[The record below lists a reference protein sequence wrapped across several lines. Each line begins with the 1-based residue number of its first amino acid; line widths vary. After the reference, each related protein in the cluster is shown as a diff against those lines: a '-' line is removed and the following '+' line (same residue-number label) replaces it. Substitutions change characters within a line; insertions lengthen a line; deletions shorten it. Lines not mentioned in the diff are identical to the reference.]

1 MGSNRIMDA
10 EPVNTIICP
19 HCEAH
24 LDSNDDLCTHCGSS
38 TFVGQHPYSQAMATT
53 PAVDSQGVDTQTQF
67 LNQAWVQILLI
78 LHLGILGSHLYWKTN
93 YSRPVRV
100 LMIVVAALYTLLALW
115 VFYYAWT
122 QIRYGWQAV
131 FG

>member
-1 MGSNRIMDA
+1 MDA

-19 HCEAH
+19 QCEVP
-24 LDSNDDLCTHCGSS
+24 LDPTDDLCAHCGAS
-38 TFVGQHPYSQAMATT
+38 TLVSQNSHRRTMATT
-53 PAVDSQGVDTQTQF
+53 SDIDTQSVDTQPQF

-93 YSRPVRV
+93 YSTPVRV
-100 LMIVVAALYTLLALW
+100 LMIVFAALYTLIALW

-122 QIRYGWQAV
+122 QMKYGWQAV